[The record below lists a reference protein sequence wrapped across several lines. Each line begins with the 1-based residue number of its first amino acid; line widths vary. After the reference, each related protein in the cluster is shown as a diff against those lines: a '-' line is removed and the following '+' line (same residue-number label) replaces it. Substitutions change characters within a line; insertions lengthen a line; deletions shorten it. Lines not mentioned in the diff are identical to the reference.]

1 MFELNIKG
9 NMYQFRF
16 GIGFVREID
25 KTKKEK
31 AANGTEVNVGL
42 NYAVAALI
50 DEDPLEL
57 VDILFIANK
66 TEDKK
71 SRLTKELLEEYVE
84 EVEDIEALFK
94 EVLDFFEKGNATKKK
109 TAAVLEFVA
118 KEREKQKAKAVDQ
131 TE

>member
-1 MFELNIKG
+1 MFELTINEKIYSFK
-9 NMYQFRF
+9 F

-31 AANGTEVNVGL
+31 AENGAEVNVGL

-50 DEDPLEL
+50 DEDPLQL
-57 VDILFIANK
+57 VDILYIANK

-71 SRLTKELLEEYVE
+71 TRVTKEQLEEYIE
-84 EVEDIEALFK
+84 EVEDLEGLFK
-94 EVLDFFEKGNATKKK
+94 EVLDFFEKSNATKKK
-109 TAAVLEFVA
+109 TAAVLALVE
-118 KEREKQKAKAVDQ
+118 KERAKAAAADQ

>member
-1 MFELNIKG
+1 MFELTIKG
-9 NMYQFRF
+9 KVYQFRF
-16 GIGFVREID
+16 GLGFVREID

-31 AANGTEVNVGL
+31 AANGAEVNVGL
-42 NYAVAALI
+42 SYAVAALI

-57 VDILFIANK
+57 VDILYIANK

-71 SRLTKELLEEYVE
+71 ARVTKELLEEYVE

-109 TAAVLEFVA
+109 TAAVLELVA
-118 KEREKQKAKAVDQ
+118 KEKAKAAAANQ

>member
-1 MFELNIKG
+1 MFELTIKG
-9 NMYQFRF
+9 KVYQFRF

-31 AANGTEVNVGL
+31 TENGAEVNVGL

-50 DEDPLEL
+50 DEDPIDL

-71 SRLTKELLEEYVE
+71 ARVTKELLEEYIE
-84 EVEDIEALFK
+84 EVEDLEGLFK
-94 EVLDFFEKGNATKKK
+94 DVLDFFENANATKKR
-109 TAAVLEFVA
+109 TAAIQELVA
-118 KEREKQKAKAVDQ
+118 KEKEKAKATAEQ

>member
-1 MFELNIKG
+1 MLDLTINEKV
-9 NMYQFRF
+9 YSFRF

-31 AANGTEVNVGL
+31 NANGAEVNVGL

-57 VDILFIANK
+57 VDILYIANK

-71 SRLTKELLEEYVE
+71 GRVTKEQLENYID
-84 EVEDIEALFK
+84 EVEDLEGLFK
-94 EVLDFFEKGNATKKK
+94 EVLDFFEKGNATKKR
-109 TAAVLEFVA
+109 TAALQELVA
-118 KEREKQKAKAVDQ
+118 KEKAKAEAADQ
-131 TE
+131 TK